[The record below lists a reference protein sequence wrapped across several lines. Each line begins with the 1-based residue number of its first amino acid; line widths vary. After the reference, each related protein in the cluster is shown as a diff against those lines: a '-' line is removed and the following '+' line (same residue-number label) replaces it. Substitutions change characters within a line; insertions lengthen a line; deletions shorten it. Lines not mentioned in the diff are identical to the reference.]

1 MTVATLSYE
10 SINPGDAKRCII
22 WLHGLGADGFNFM
35 SLVPLLGLK
44 HTEYVF
50 PHAPV
55 RPITINAGMP
65 MRGWYDIYAL
75 DRLEREDEDGM
86 MASREAI
93 NVLIEDAME
102 RGYDSRSIFLVGF
115 SQGGVLTLLTGLTCD
130 KPLGGL
136 LALSCYLPMATK
148 LLTSDITANQGV
160 PIFMAHGDEDEILPM
175 WLGERSAQTLKS
187 AGLDVSWH
195 AYPMQHSISEAEVMD
210 MKAFIDKHSTL

>member
-1 MTVATLSYE
+1 MPVATLSYE

-65 MRGWYDIYAL
+65 MRAWYDIYAL
-75 DRLEREDEDGM
+75 DRLDREDEDGM

-93 NVLIEDAME
+93 NVLIQDAMA

-115 SQGGVLTLLTGLTCD
+115 SQGGVLTLLTGLTC
-130 KPLGGL
+130 KVPLGGL
-136 LALSCYLPMATK
+136 LALSSYLPMATK
-148 LLTSDITANQGV
+148 LLTADVKVNHDV
-160 PIFMAHGDEDEILPM
+160 PIYMAHGDEDEILPM
-175 WLGERSAQTLKS
+175 WLGERSAHTLKS

-195 AYPMQHSISEAEVMD
+195 HYAMQHSICEEEVLD
-210 MKAFIDKHSTL
+210 MKAFIEKHSRL

>member
-10 SINPGDAKRCII
+10 SINPGNAKRCII

-35 SLVPLLGLK
+35 SLVPQLDLK
-44 HTEYVF
+44 HTEYIF

-93 NVLIEDAME
+93 NVLIEDAMA

-115 SQGGVLTLLTGLTCD
+115 SQGGVLTLLTGLTCAV
-130 KPLGGL
+130 PLGGL
-136 LALSCYLPMATK
+136 LALSCYLPLATK
-148 LLTSDITANQGV
+148 ILNDDVKVNHDV
-160 PIFMAHGDEDEILPM
+160 PIFMAHGDHDEILPL
-175 WLGERSAQTLKS
+175 WLGERSAHTLKS
-187 AGLDVSWH
+187 AGMNVSWH
-195 AYPMQHSISEAEVMD
+195 RYEMQHNICEEEVLD
-210 MKAFIDKHSTL
+210 IKAFIQKHSPL